1 MLVTSIPQYIQGLT
15 NAKVD
20 LTTTDATVLYTAP
33 SGADFNASVVSSIIV
48 SEDSGN
54 ADTLTLTITNGSD
67 VFSLFKVKAVGAN
80 GTVEL
85 LTRDLVLQSGEI
97 LNNLH
102 TEYAEF
108 KKGDDIFSLENKNII
123 LKIDAEGHEKEVI
136 QGLENNLN
144 KNSILLQIE
153 IFDKNFDVMNNI
165 LKDKNFN
172 QIHMIKSDGKKD
184 YYYKN
189 Y

>member
-1 MLVTSIPQYIQGLT
+1 MKKKNYIKTGGFGV
-15 NAKVD
+15 A
-20 LTTTDATVLYTAP
+20 
-33 SGADFNASVVSSIIV
+33 
-48 SEDSGN
+48 
-54 ADTLTLTITNGSD
+54 
-67 VFSLFKVKAVGAN
+67 
-80 GTVEL
+80 
-85 LTRDLVLQSGEI
+85 QSGEI

-153 IFDKNFDVMNNI
+153 IFDKNFDDMNKI